1 MTERG
6 PFYINI
12 VGRFDTRAEAE
23 AWLEANPH
31 PPWEGGKDTTPIAA
45 VTGPFKIVYKE
56 RDWLPNGCQW
66 QVLAAHTPGG
76 PLDNGV
82 TFELR

>member
-1 MTERG
+1 MTAG
-6 PFYINI
+6 PFYTLI

-23 AWLEANPH
+23 AWLRDNPH
-31 PPWEGGKDTTPIAA
+31 PRWDSGETIPIEAC
-45 VTGPFKIVYKE
+45 TGPFKIVYKE
-56 RDWLPNGCQW
+56 RDWLPGGRQW

-76 PLDNGV
+76 VLDDGV